1 MRIATVVG
9 MSSAVGVPAGMLLG
23 GLVAWCVG
31 FAAQIRD
38 V

>member
-1 MRIATVVG
+1 MATVVG

-31 FAAQIRD
+31 FATQIHD